1 MVRGNDR
8 TCDLAYK
15 GTDALKLGQNTL
27 KDAGDSSV
35 IPSVSLPAP
44 GAPNSLSHNRDI
56 ALNLPPCQVPVSTE
70 TPDGQYGPGDEID
83 ITVEFAEPVRLDVIP
98 VQDINPFIEIDAYG
112 AAAVVVDAGDDG
124 GGGDRHYTLI
134 PDRDS
139 LRVFDTTDPRDIV
152 EVDID
157 PDLLE
162 EAPNTSSIKFIDVAQ
177 IEDDWYAFVVAYRA
191 LLAFNVTDPE
201 NPVYVGS
208 VLGGSTPPF
217 SLGASV
223 AVTAMQSGDSH
234 YALVVS
240 SGLDAQDSYGLTIV
254 DVTDPADPEI
264 VTVLSRAHN
273 STIISRFSATLEI
286 DVVQVG
292 GNPYALVPDVG
303 SLKILDLAEPASPS
317 LAATITNETLG
328 ISDLYVEFVDVAY
341 INGTAYALV
350 NNFDSSGNS
359 TVHVIDVSDPAAPVL
374 AGSVYDG
381 KDGVSMGTPQSVAAF
396 QAGTAPPTTRQ
407 C

>member
-1 MVRGNDR
+1 MSTWSWGNDR

-15 GTDALKLGQNTL
+15 ATDALKLGQNTL

-83 ITVEFAEPVRLDVIP
+83 ITVEFAGPVRLDVIP

-112 AAAVVVDAGDDG
+112 AAAVVVDADAGDSS
-124 GGGDRHYTLI
+124 GGDRHYTLI
-134 PDRDS
+134 PDNDS
-139 LRVFDTTDPRDIV
+139 LRVFDTTDPREIV

-162 EAPNTSSIKFIDVAQ
+162 EAPNTSNIKFIDVAQ

-254 DVTDPADPEI
+254 DVTDPTGPEI

-273 STIISRFSATLEI
+273 STIISRILMPRYEI

-292 GNPYALVPDVG
+292 GNPYALVPDCWLLEDTRPCRTRV
-303 SLKILDLAEPASPS
+303 SHS
-317 LAATITNETLG
+317 LAATITNDTLG
-328 ISDLYVEFVDVAY
+328 ISGSLCPEFVDVAY

-350 NNFDSSGNS
+350 NNFAFLGRNS
-359 TVHVIDVSDPAAPVL
+359 LPGDAVHVIDVSDQR
-374 AGSVYDG
+374 Y
-381 KDGVSMGTPQSVAAF
+381 
-396 QAGTAPPTTRQ
+396 
-407 C
+407 